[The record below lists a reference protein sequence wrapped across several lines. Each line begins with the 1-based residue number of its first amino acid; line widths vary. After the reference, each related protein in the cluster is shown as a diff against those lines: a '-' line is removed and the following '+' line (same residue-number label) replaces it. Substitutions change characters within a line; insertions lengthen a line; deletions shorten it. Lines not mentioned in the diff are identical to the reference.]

1 MAGGHLTRRGRL
13 QLLHH
18 IHKHEVLRGLAAQ
31 SLLDSG
37 LVWLQAFCFT
47 PREVKLTPF
56 PVFQGSVEIAAD
68 ECKVLSAMYMQS
80 FDHQVQPATQ
90 PQDQLHLIPPPAVL
104 ACFGALFFQPP
115 SCFVCDSSIPS
126 NPSLQCDG
134 GRGQSKM
141 TFPAPPFPKLGVHQ
155 LGDSLV

>member
-1 MAGGHLTRRGRL
+1 MRFLEDW
-13 QLLHH
+13 QLSPCWT
-18 IHKHEVLRGLAAQ
+18 Q
-31 SLLDSG
+31 DLLGS
-37 LVWLQAFCFT
+37 QAFCFT